1 MSLIKI
7 LDFKSLGDERG
18 DLVSLEGN
26 NEIPFDIKRVY
37 YLFGTEKSVSRGF
50 HAHKNLQQVAI
61 CVKGNCTFVLDDGN
75 VIEDI
80 VLNSPLKGLYID
92 SMKWR
97 EMHDFS
103 NDCVLMVLASSVYD
117 EADYIR
123 DYDEFT
129 KMVHHDS

>member
-1 MSLIKI
+1 MSIIKLI
-7 LDFKSLGDERG
+7 DFLSLGDERG

-26 NEIPFDIKRVY
+26 KEIPFDIKRMY
-37 YLFGTEKSVSRGF
+37 YLFGTESCVSRGF

-61 CVKGNCTFVLDDGN
+61 CVKGSCTFILDDGN
-75 VIEDI
+75 IREEV

-103 NDCVLMVLASSVYD
+103 NDCVLIVLASSFYD

-123 DYDEFT
+123 DYEDFLCLINT
-129 KMVHHDS
+129 